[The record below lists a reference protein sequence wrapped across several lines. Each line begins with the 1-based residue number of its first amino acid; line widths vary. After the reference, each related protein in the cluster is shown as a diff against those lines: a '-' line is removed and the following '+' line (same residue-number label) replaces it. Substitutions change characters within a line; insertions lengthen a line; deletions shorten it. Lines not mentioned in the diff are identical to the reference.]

1 MEDTINTGTTLIG
14 ENALI
19 PGYLRFKSE
28 PWTFFYMAGEMI
40 RGLRKA
46 PENKAS
52 TGAKLTSGDRP
63 KAPERPEDD
72 RRHEEAS
79 SRYG

>member
-1 MEDTINTGTTLIG
+1 MEDTINTRTTLIG

-19 PGYLRFKSE
+19 PGSLRFKSE

-52 TGAKLTSGDRP
+52 TGAKATIGRSP
-63 KAPERPEDD
+63 K
-72 RRHEEAS
+72 S
-79 SRYG
+79 S